1 MSKQKGRENDTVAV
15 DIVTPKSDVA
25 VREEAI
31 LAFWQEHDVF
41 NKSLET
47 PAGEAPIGDYVFY
60 DGPPFATGTPHY
72 GHILASTIK
81 DAVPRFWTMRG
92 YRVPRK
98 WGWDCHGLPLENLI
112 EKKLGLATKRDI
124 EDYGVKNFNEAARGA
139 VMEYADYWKM
149 AIPRMGRWADME
161 NDYKTMDSTYT
172 ESVWWVFS
180 ELYKKGLAFEGFKTM
195 HLCPR
200 CGTTLSNFEVNQGYK
215 DIKDIAVTVKLKLDP
230 GQQIGNFVT
239 DDNTSLLVWTT
250 TPWTL
255 PGNLAAA
262 VNQDFEYV
270 LASVSE
276 SKKDEQGIENI
287 IEGGFVIL
295 AKGMIEKWSYTS
307 GIYTFPG
314 GPSLSIK
321 HVFRG
326 SELVGKTYCPPFD
339 FLKNQIMGAKQVL
352 NNALA
357 VNKDG
362 ESTRVPDLSENA
374 WKIWHAD
381 YVELGEEGTGAVHI
395 APAYGEDDMQL
406 AKANGVP
413 IVHHVDENG
422 RFKDWV
428 TGFNCALVKPKDDD
442 AAGVDH
448 KDTDIEILKSLQAA
462 GKIFK
467 KENITHSYPHC
478 WRCDTPLLNYATTS
492 WFVNVP
498 KIKDELVAAN
508 NQVHWVPE
516 HVGTN
521 RFGNWL
527 EGARDWA
534 ISRQR
539 YWGAPLPIWKN
550 PTTGAVHVMG
560 SLDDLKR
567 FLPHRGNSYHI
578 MRHAEAESNLS
589 GVIDAIADAGNMLTP
604 AGVEMAKATAHSLR
618 TLGLTKIVHSGMTR
632 ARMTAEIIASELGL
646 PAEAV
651 VADERLQEFKVGTE
665 WEGKTWAEFNAQFA
679 SEEEKFTKTFPG
691 GESRYDLIKRVG
703 AWLYEYDSTHQNEET
718 LVIGHGS
725 SLFALQT
732 VARGADYD
740 EMIALK
746 KNGYLK
752 NAEVRPLPFVPLP
765 HNDLYQLDYHRPYID
780 DIELFDTDG
789 TKLERIKDVFDC
801 WFESGSMP
809 YAQHHYM
816 GENPEE
822 FVGKCFPA
830 QFIAEG
836 LDQTRGWFYS
846 LIVLGTALFGRSP
859 FENVIVNGLAL
870 AEDGK
875 KMSKSLRN
883 YPDPMELVDRV
894 GADAVRYYMMSAP
907 IIRGEDLNFSEK
919 EVTEQQRKNIGR
931 LHNVLAMYEMYADG
945 TPASSASSHVLDKW
959 IVSRLNALIA
969 TVTSGYESYELD
981 KATRPIADFIDDVSV
996 WYLRRSRERL
1006 KQDSKI
1012 EASASLR
1019 VPDADSAVSASTSPS
1034 SSFPRLAADMQLSNP
1049 ETSDK
1054 TLALGTLRY
1063 VLREL
1068 AKVMAPAMPFYAEY
1082 LYRAVREDGEAES
1095 VHLTKWPV
1103 SIPVDE
1109 AIVTDMH
1116 VVREIVTKAL
1126 EARTKSGIK
1135 VRQPIASVT
1144 GPALAPELASIV
1156 LDELNAKS
1164 YLVHETVSID
1174 TNLTPELIA
1183 EGAVREVVRTI
1194 QEMRKAA
1201 NLEPAD
1207 VVSLVI
1213 ETDEAGQ
1220 AAIRAHEATVVKTV
1234 NARALTFASTTGTE
1248 VVAGDYR
1255 FMIAMTV

>member
-1 MSKQKGRENDTVAV
+1 MSKQHGRENDSVAV
-15 DIVTPKSDVA
+15 ETTVEKSEVA
-25 VREEAI
+25 LREETI
-31 LAFWQEHDVF
+31 LQFWQEHDIF
-41 NKSLET
+41 NKSLEK
-47 PAGEAPIGDYVFY
+47 PAGEAPIGDYIFY

-124 EDYGVKNFNEAARGA
+124 EDYGVKNFNEAARGT

-180 ELYKKGLAFEGFKTM
+180 ELHKKGLAFEGFKTM

-215 DIKDIAVTVKLKLDP
+215 DIKDIAVSVKLPLLDDV
-230 GQQIGNFVT
+230 GQVT
-239 DDNTSLLVWTT
+239 DTSLLVWTT

-262 VNQDFEYV
+262 INREFTYV
-270 LASVSE
+270 KAQVLPKLE
-276 SKKDEQGIENI
+276 K
-287 IEGGFVIL
+287 IEGESPVAYKKEYVIL
-295 AKGMIEKWSYTS
+295 AKEILKKYLLPNTGEYVFGEHSLRVVDEMKGEALIDRSY
-307 GIYTFPG
+307 
-314 GPSLSIK
+314 L
-321 HVFRG
+321 
-326 SELVGKTYCPPFD
+326 PPFD
-339 FLKNQIMGAKQVL
+339 FLWKLAKPDKDSVLPQVVNFP
-352 NNALA
+352 NNT
-357 VNKDG
+357 N
-362 ESTRVPDLSENA
+362 N

-395 APAYGEDDMQL
+395 APAYGEDDLRL
-406 AKANGVP
+406 ALTNSVDV
-413 IVHHVDENG
+413 IHHVDESG

-442 AAGVDH
+442 TAGVDH

-498 KIKDELVAAN
+498 KIKEDLVAAN
-508 NQVHWVPE
+508 NTVHWVPE
-516 HVGTN
+516 HVGQN

-550 PTTGAVHVMG
+550 PVNGQVKVIG
-560 SLDDLKR
+560 SLKDLQSY
-567 FLPHRGNSYHI
+567 LPKYNNTYTI
-578 MRHAEAESNLS
+578 TRHAEAESNVS
-589 GVIDAIADAGNMLTP
+589 GVIDAFLDTGNHLTETGQ
-604 AGVEMAKATAHSLR
+604 AQARATAASLR
-618 TLGLTKIVHSGMTR
+618 DRGITRIVHSGMTR
-632 ARMTAEIIASELGL
+632 ACETALIIAESLGL
-646 PAEAV
+646 DNDRIITEP
-651 VADERLQEFKVGTE
+651 RLGEFKVGTE
-665 WEGKTWAEFNAQFA
+665 WEGKTWADFNAQFA
-679 SEEEKFTKTFPG
+679 TEEEKFGKTFAG
-691 GESRYDLIKRVG
+691 GESRYDLLKRVG
-703 AWLYEYDSTHQNEET
+703 EWLYEYHNSHENQHT

-725 SLFALQT
+725 SLFALES
-732 VARGADYD
+732 VARGADHD
-740 EMIALK
+740 EMMVLK
-746 KNGYLK
+746 KQGYLN
-752 NAEVRPLPFVPLP
+752 NAEVRDLSFTPMP

-780 DIELFDTDG
+780 EIDLFDTDG

-816 GENPEE
+816 GENPSE
-822 FVGKCFPA
+822 FVGTNFPA

-859 FENVIVNGLAL
+859 YENVIVNGLAL

-894 GADAVRYYMMSAP
+894 GADAIRYYMMSAP

-931 LHNVLAMYEMYADG
+931 LHNVLDMFQMYRDG
-945 TPASSASSHVLDKW
+945 TKASSDSTHVLDRW
-959 IVSRLNALIA
+959 IISRLNQLIGEA
-969 TVTSGYESYELD
+969 TAGYENYELD
-981 KATRPIADFIDDVSV
+981 KATRPIADFIDDLSV

-1006 KQDSKI
+1006 KGDDGEDRTATI
-1012 EASASLR
+1012 A
-1019 VPDADSAVSASTSPS
+1019 
-1034 SSFPRLAADMQLSNP
+1034 
-1049 ETSDK
+1049 
-1054 TLALGTLRY
+1054 TLRF

-1082 LYRAVREDGEAES
+1082 LYRMVRDESEAES
-1095 VHLTKWPV
+1095 VHLTKWPAV
-1103 SIPVDE
+1103 GEVDLTV
-1109 AIVTDMH
+1109 IDSMKQ
-1116 VVREIVTKAL
+1116 VREVVTAAL

-1144 GPALAPELASIV
+1144 GPELLPEYQTIV
-1156 LDELNAKS
+1156 LDELNAKD
-1164 YLVHETVSID
+1164 YKIGDVISID
-1174 TNLTPELIA
+1174 TILTPELIA
-1183 EGAVREVVRTI
+1183 EGAVREVMRTV
-1194 QEMRKAA
+1194 QDMRKQADLTPSDVI
-1201 NLEPAD
+1201 NLIVA
-1207 VVSLVI
+1207 
-1213 ETDEAGQ
+1213 TDAAGQ
-1220 AAIRAHEATVVKTV
+1220 AALETHRELLTKTV
-1234 NARALTFASTTGTE
+1234 NATSVVYEATAGVE
-1248 VVAGDYR
+1248 IVAGDYR
-1255 FMIAMTV
+1255 FVAQIQKSTH

>member
-1 MSKQKGRENDTVAV
+1 MSKLHGRENDTVAV
-15 DIVTPKSDVA
+15 ETAAHKSDVA
-25 VREEAI
+25 LREEAI
-31 LAFWQEHDVF
+31 LAFWQEHDIF
-41 NKSLET
+41 NKTLAT

-124 EDYGVKNFNEAARGA
+124 EDFGVKNFNEAARGT

-149 AIPRMGRWADME
+149 VIPRMGRWADME
-161 NDYKTMDSTYT
+161 HDYKTMDSTYT

-215 DIKDIAVTVKLKLDP
+215 DIKDIAVTVKLPLLDEA
-230 GQQIGNFVT
+230 GQAT
-239 DDNTSLLVWTT
+239 DTSLLVWTT

-262 VNQDFEYV
+262 INRDFDYV
-270 LASVSE
+270 KVSVS
-276 SKKDEQGIENI
+276 SLRA
-287 IEGGFVIL
+287 EGAGSDQSAAIQEFFIL
-295 AKGMIEKWSYTS
+295 AKGRIAQLGDVAYVVVEEMKGEALIGRRYQ
-307 GIYTFPG
+307 
-314 GPSLSIK
+314 
-321 HVFRG
+321 
-326 SELVGKTYCPPFD
+326 PPFP
-339 FLKNQIMGAKQVL
+339 FLAGQSFDQ
-352 NNALA
+352 
-357 VNKDG
+357 
-362 ESTRVPDLSENA
+362 TNA
-374 WKIWHAD
+374 WKIWHAE

-406 AKANGVP
+406 AKQNDVP
-413 IVHHVDENG
+413 ILHHVDESG

-428 TGFNCALVKPKDDD
+428 SGFNCALVKPKDDD

-448 KDTDIEILKSLQAA
+448 KDTDIEILKSLQTA

-498 KIKDELVAAN
+498 KIKDELVTVN
-508 NQVHWVPE
+508 NTVHWVPE

-521 RFGNWL
+521 RFGKWL

-550 PTTGAVHVMG
+550 PTTGAVKVIG
-560 SLDDLKR
+560 SLEDLQTYVRKS
-567 FLPHRGNSYHI
+567 GNTYTI
-578 MRHAEAESNLS
+578 TRHAQAESNLT
-589 GVIDAIADAGNMLTP
+589 GVIDAIKDADNHLTDAGRVQ
-604 AGVEMAKATAHSLR
+604 AVATAA
-618 TLGLTKIVHSGMTR
+618 TLLERGITRIVHSGMTR
-632 ARMTAEIIASELGL
+632 ARETAELIAHELGL
-646 PAEAV
+646 GTDAI
-651 VADERLQEFKVGTE
+651 VADERLQEFKVGTQ
-665 WEGKTWAEFNAQFA
+665 WEGKTWDEFNAQFA
-679 SEEEKFTKTFPG
+679 SEEEKFQKTFPG

-703 AWLYEYDSTHQNEET
+703 QWLYEYEAVNSNQHT
-718 LVIGHGS
+718 LIVGHGS
-725 SLFALQT
+725 SLFALT
-732 VARGADYD
+732 AVARGADHD
-740 EMIALK
+740 EMMALK
-746 KNGYLK
+746 KQGYLN
-752 NAEVRPLPFVPLP
+752 NAEVSELPFVPLP

-780 DIELFDTDG
+780 EIELFDTDG

-816 GENPEE
+816 GGNPTE
-822 FVGKCFPA
+822 FVGSCFPA

-859 FENVIVNGLAL
+859 YEHVIVNGLAL

-894 GADAVRYYMMSAP
+894 GADAIRYYMMSAP

-945 TPASSASSHVLDKW
+945 TKADGTSSHVLDRW
-959 IVSRLNALIA
+959 IVSRLNQL
-969 TVTSGYESYELD
+969 TLEVTAGYESYELD

-1006 KQDSKI
+1006 KSDD
-1012 EASASLR
+1012 
-1019 VPDADSAVSASTSPS
+1019 VADKV
-1034 SSFPRLAADMQLSNP
+1034 
-1049 ETSDK
+1049 
-1054 TLALGTLRY
+1054 LALGTLRY

-1082 LYRAVREDGEAES
+1082 LYRAVRDESETES

-1103 SIPVDE
+1103 AREADE
-1109 AIVTDMH
+1109 EVVALMKQ
-1116 VVREIVTKAL
+1116 VREVVTAAL

-1144 GPALAPELASIV
+1144 GPVLPVEYQSIV
-1156 LDELNAKS
+1156 LDELNAKQYQVGES
-1164 YLVHETVSID
+1164 IAID
-1174 TNLTPELIA
+1174 TLLTPELVA
-1183 EGAVREVVRTI
+1183 EGAVRELMRAI
-1194 QEMRKAA
+1194 QDMRKQAD
-1201 NLEPAD
+1201 LTPAD
-1207 VVSLVI
+1207 LVTLTV
-1213 ETDEAGQ
+1213 ETDAAGQ
-1220 AAIRAHEATVVKTV
+1220 EAVSVHRDTILKTV
-1234 NARALTFASTTGTE
+1234 NATAINFGSVEGTD
-1248 VVAGDYR
+1248 VSAGDYH
-1255 FMIAMTV
+1255 FKVAFKKQ

>member
-1 MSKQKGRENDTVAV
+1 MSKQLGRENDTVAV
-15 DIVTPKSDVA
+15 ETAAQKSDVA
-25 VREEAI
+25 LREETI
-31 LAFWQEHDVF
+31 LAFWQEHDIF
-41 NKSLET
+41 NKTLAT
-47 PAGEAPIGDYVFY
+47 PAGEAPIGDYIFY

-124 EDYGVKNFNEAARGA
+124 EDYGVKNFNEAARGT

-149 AIPRMGRWADME
+149 AIPRMGRFADME

-215 DIKDIAVTVKLKLDP
+215 DIKDIAVTVKLPLLDEM
-230 GQQIGNFVT
+230 GQVT
-239 DDNTSLLVWTT
+239 DTSLLVWTT

-262 VNQDFEYV
+262 INREFDYV
-270 LASVSE
+270 KVSVAT
-276 SKKDEQGIENI
+276 DGITENLI
-287 IEGGFVIL
+287 I
-295 AKGMIEKWSYTS
+295 AKGRLTQLGDAAYEVVAEMKGEALIGRRYQ
-307 GIYTFPG
+307 
-314 GPSLSIK
+314 
-321 HVFRG
+321 
-326 SELVGKTYCPPFD
+326 PPFPFMAGQSFD
-339 FLKNQIMGAKQVL
+339 Q
-352 NNALA
+352 
-357 VNKDG
+357 
-362 ESTRVPDLSENA
+362 TNA

-395 APAYGEDDMQL
+395 APSYGEDDMQL
-406 AKANGVP
+406 AKTNGVP
-413 IVHHVDENG
+413 IAHHVDESG

-442 AAGVDH
+442 TAGVDH
-448 KDTDIEILKSLQAA
+448 KDTDIEILKSLQAV

-498 KIKDELVAAN
+498 KIKDELVAVN
-508 NQVHWVPE
+508 NGVNWVPD

-521 RFGNWL
+521 RFGKWL

-550 PTTGAVHVMG
+550 PSTGEVKVIG
-560 SLDDLKR
+560 SLKDLQAR
-567 FLPHRGNSYHI
+567 IRQSENTYTI
-578 MRHAEAESNLS
+578 TRHAQAESNLS
-589 GVIDAIADAGNMLTP
+589 GVIDAIKDDENHLTAAGRIQ
-604 AGVEMAKATAHSLR
+604 AAATAESLR
-618 TLGLTKIVHSGMTR
+618 ERGITRIVHSGMTR
-632 ARMTAEIIASELGL
+632 ARETAELIASALGL
-646 PAEAV
+646 TADLV
-651 VADERLQEFKVGTE
+651 VADARLQEFKVGAE
-665 WEGKTWAEFNAQFA
+665 WEGKTWSEFNSQFA
-679 SEEEKFTKTFPG
+679 TEEEKFQKSFAG
-691 GESRYDLIKRVG
+691 GESRYDLLKRVG
-703 AWLYEYDSTHQNEET
+703 QWLYEYEATHKNQHT

-725 SLFALQT
+725 SLFALEA
-732 VARGADYD
+732 VACGADHK
-740 EMIALK
+740 EMMALK
-746 KNGYLK
+746 KQGYLD
-752 NAEVRPLPFVPLP
+752 NGEVRPLPFTPVP

-780 DIELFDTDG
+780 EVALYDTDG

-816 GENPEE
+816 GENPEA
-822 FVGKCFPA
+822 FVGTCFPA

-859 FENVIVNGLAL
+859 YENVIVNGLAL

-894 GADAVRYYMMSAP
+894 GADAIRFYMMSAP

-945 TPASSASSHVLDKW
+945 TKADGGSANVLDRW
-959 IVSRLNALIA
+959 IVSRLNQLIGEV
-969 TVTSGYESYELD
+969 TVGYESYELD
-981 KATRPIADFIDDVSV
+981 KATRPLADFIDDVSV

-1012 EASASLR
+1012 EASALLR
-1019 VPDADSAVSASTSPS
+1019 VPDTDSAVSESTSPS
-1034 SSFPRLAADMQLSNP
+1034 SSFPRLASDTQLSNP
-1049 ETSDK
+1049 EISDK
-1054 TLALGTLRY
+1054 ALALGTLRF

-1082 LYRAVREDGEAES
+1082 LYRAVRDENEAES

-1103 SIPVDE
+1103 AGEVDK
-1109 AIVTDMH
+1109 D
-1116 VVREIVTKAL
+1116 L
-1126 EARTKSGIK
+1126 EASMLNVRSFATAGLKFRADCKIG
-1135 VRQPIASVT
+1135 VRQPLAEFWIGHSA
-1144 GPALAPELASIV
+1144 PAPKYWNEVESI
-1156 LDELNAKS
+1156 LKDELNVKKVTLRPTKPSDNGATFGLDIS
-1164 YLVHETVSID
+1164 
-1174 TNLTPELIA
+1174 LTPELIA
-1183 EGAVREVVRTI
+1183 EGAVRELMRAI
-1194 QEMRKAA
+1194 QDMRKQAD
-1201 NLEPAD
+1201 LTPAD
-1207 VVSLVI
+1207 LIILNV
-1213 ETDEAGQ
+1213 ETDAAGEAAVSG
-1220 AAIRAHEATVVKTV
+1220 HLETVLKTV
-1234 NARALTFASTTGTE
+1234 NATALNFGPTEGTE
-1248 VVAGDYR
+1248 VVADDYH
-1255 FMIAMTV
+1255 FKVSFTK

>member
-1 MSKQKGRENDTVAV
+1 MSKQHGRENDTIAV
-15 DIVTPKSDVA
+15 ESATQKSDVA
-25 VREEAI
+25 LREETI
-31 LAFWQEHDVF
+31 LAFWQEHDIF
-41 NKSLET
+41 NKSLEK
-47 PAGEAPIGDYVFY
+47 PAGNAPVDDYIFY

-124 EDYGVKNFNEAARGA
+124 EDYGVKNFNEAARGT

-172 ESVWWVFS
+172 ESVWWVFKS
-180 ELYKKGLAFEGFKTM
+180 LHEKGLAFEGFKTM

-215 DIKDIAVTVKLKLDP
+215 DIKDIAVTVKLPLLDEA
-230 GQQIGNFVT
+230 GQAT
-239 DDNTSLLVWTT
+239 DTSLLVWTT

-262 VNQDFEYV
+262 INRDFDYVKVKVLPRMEQEPTTTYKLEYLIV
-270 LASVSE
+270 
-276 SKKDEQGIENI
+276 
-287 IEGGFVIL
+287 
-295 AKGMIEKWSYTS
+295 AKGRLVQLAEASYEVVEEMKGEALIGRS
-307 GIYTFPG
+307 YQ
-314 GPSLSIK
+314 
-321 HVFRG
+321 
-326 SELVGKTYCPPFD
+326 PPFP
-339 FLKNQIMGAKQVL
+339 FLAGQSFDQ
-352 NNALA
+352 
-357 VNKDG
+357 
-362 ESTRVPDLSENA
+362 TNA

-413 IVHHVDENG
+413 IVHHVDESG

-442 AAGVDH
+442 TAGIDH
-448 KDTDIEILKSLQAA
+448 KDTDIEILKSLQSA

-498 KIKDELVAAN
+498 KIKDELVATN
-508 NQVHWVPE
+508 NAVHWVPD

-521 RFGNWL
+521 RFGKWL

-550 PTTGAVHVMG
+550 PVTGDVKVIG
-560 SLDDLKR
+560 SLKELQSYVR
-567 FLPHRGNSYHI
+567 QSGNTYTI
-578 MRHAEAESNLS
+578 TRHAEAKSNIT
-589 GVIDAIADAGNMLTP
+589 GVIDAIQDDENHLTET
-604 AGVEMAKATAHSLR
+604 GRTQAKATAESLR
-618 TLGLTKIVHSGMTR
+618 TRGITRIVHSGMTR
-632 ARMTAEIIASELGL
+632 ARETAEIIATELGL
-646 PAEAV
+646 GGDAV

-665 WEGKTWAEFNAQFA
+665 WEGKTWSEFNAQFA
-679 SEEEKFTKTFPG
+679 TEEEKFQKTFAG
-691 GESRYDLIKRVG
+691 GESRYDLLKRVG
-703 AWLYEYDSTHQNEET
+703 QWLYEYEAGHADEHT

-725 SLFALQT
+725 SLFALEA
-732 VARGADYD
+732 VARGADHD
-740 EMIALK
+740 EMMVLK
-746 KNGYLK
+746 KQGYLA
-752 NAEVRPLPFVPLP
+752 NAEVRDLPFTPMP

-780 DIELFDTDG
+780 EIELFDTDG

-816 GENPEE
+816 GENPEA

-846 LIVLGTALFGRSP
+846 LIVLGTALFGKSP
-859 FENVIVNGLAL
+859 YENVIVNGLAL

-894 GADAVRYYMMSAP
+894 GADAIRYYMMSAP

-945 TPASSASSHVLDKW
+945 TAANAASVNILDRW
-959 IVSRLNALIA
+959 IVSRLNQLVGE
-969 TVTSGYESYELD
+969 VTGGYESYELD

-1006 KQDSKI
+1006 KSD
-1012 EASASLR
+1012 
-1019 VPDADSAVSASTSPS
+1019 D
-1034 SSFPRLAADMQLSNP
+1034 AADKS
-1049 ETSDK
+1049 
-1054 TLALGTLRY
+1054 LALGTLCY

-1082 LYRAVREDGEAES
+1082 LYRAVRGESEAES
-1095 VHLTKWPV
+1095 VHLTKWPKGGEVDVTIIDQMKLVRYIV
-1103 SIPVDE
+1103 SN
-1109 AIVTDMH
+1109 
-1116 VVREIVTKAL
+1116 AL

-1144 GPALAPELASIV
+1144 GPELSPEYQSIV
-1156 LDELNAKS
+1156 LDELNAKE
-1164 YLVHETVSID
+1164 YKVGETIVID
-1174 TNLTPELIA
+1174 TTLTPALIA
-1183 EGAVREVVRTI
+1183 EGAVREV
-1194 QEMRKAA
+1194 MRAVQDLRKQ
-1201 NLEPAD
+1201 AD
-1207 VVSLVI
+1207 LTPSDIISLII
-1213 ETDEAGQ
+1213 EADAAGQ
-1220 AAIRAHEATVVKTV
+1220 TALETPVLKSLLVKTV
-1234 NARALTFASTTGTE
+1234 NAKSVTYASTQGTE

-1255 FMIAMTV
+1255 FVVNMVTE